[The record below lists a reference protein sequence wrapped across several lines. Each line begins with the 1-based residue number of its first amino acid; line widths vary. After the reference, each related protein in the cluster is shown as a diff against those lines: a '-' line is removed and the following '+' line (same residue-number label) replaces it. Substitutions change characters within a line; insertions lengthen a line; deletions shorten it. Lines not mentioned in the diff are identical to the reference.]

1 MQIEVWFTT
10 QATDEAAGMTSR
22 WYAWPLLLLGNLQGV
37 ALVAALLIGGC
48 VIFVKGVFTARPDL
62 SRAALGIVMV
72 VVPVVGFRWSLRH
85 ERRKADEELAAINPQ
100 KLTFDA
106 DGLHTLEKTGA
117 SSFVPWSSFT
127 GFREGK
133 AVILLRDAGSAKNY
147 RMIPK
152 KTVPESGVEQMRS
165 SIREHLPE
173 IH

>member
-10 QATDEAAGMTSR
+10 QATDEAARMTAR
-22 WYAWPLLLLGNLQGV
+22 WYSWPLLLLGNIQGV

-48 VIFVKGVFTARPDL
+48 VIFVNGVFTAKPDL
-62 SRAALGIVMV
+62 LRAALGIVMV
-72 VVPVVGFRWSLRH
+72 VVPVAGFRWAVRS
-85 ERRKADEELAAINPQ
+85 EARKAEKELAAINPQ

-106 DGLHTLEKTGA
+106 DGLHTVEKTGA
-117 SSFVPWSSFT
+117 TSFVPWSSYS

-133 AVILLRDAGSAKNY
+133 AVILLCDAGPAKNY
-147 RMIPK
+147 WIIPK

-165 SIREHLPE
+165 AIREHLPQ